1 MTKGRLVAAIVAT
14 ALAVVAV
21 ALVVRSGGVG
31 DVRETVRSAGIWAPV
46 VFVLLQGVITV
57 TPVPRTIF
65 TVAAGV
71 LFGSVTGLLLTVLGT
86 VLAAAAAFWL
96 VRHVGRGFVER
107 HSHRAGVAWLRA
119 RLERSG
125 VLAVISL
132 RLIPM
137 VPFPVL
143 NYAAGLS
150 GLRFT
155 PYLIGTALGILPGTV
170 AVVVL
175 GDAAV
180 GGTPH
185 PVMLVVSVV
194 SGLIGIAGA
203 VVVARRPVRMPAWVI
218 VREQPDPEP
227 VP

>member
-1 MTKGRLVAAIVAT
+1 MAAIAAT
-14 ALAVVAV
+14 LLVVAV
-21 ALVVRSGGVG
+21 VVLVARTGGVD
-31 DVRETVRSAGIWAPV
+31 DVRATVRSAGIWAPV
-46 VFVLLQGVITV
+46 MFVLLQGVVTV

-71 LFGSVTGLLLTVLGT
+71 LFGSVFGVVLTVAGT
-86 VLAAAAAFWL
+86 MLAAAAAFWL
-96 VRHVGRGFVER
+96 VRLVGRGFVER

-125 VLAVISL
+125 LLAVLSL

-150 GLRFT
+150 GLRFA
-155 PYLIGTALGILPGTV
+155 PYLIGTVLGILPGTV
-170 AVVVL
+170 AIVVL

-194 SGLIGIAGA
+194 SGLVGIAGA
-203 VVVARRPVRMPAWVI
+203 VVAARRGTIAPSPVQQEP
-218 VREQPDPEP
+218 EPDPA
-227 VP
+227 V

>member
-1 MTKGRLVAAIVAT
+1 MAAAVAT
-14 ALAVVAV
+14 LLAVVV
-21 ALVVRSGGVG
+21 VVLVFRSGGVDG
-31 DVRETVRSAGIWAPV
+31 VRATVRSAGIWGPV
-46 VFVLLQGVITV
+46 LFVLLQGVVTV

-71 LFGSVTGLLLTVLGT
+71 LFGSVAGALLTVTGAII
-86 VLAAAAAFWL
+86 AAAAAFWL
-96 VRHVGRGFVER
+96 VRLVGRGFVER
-107 HSHRAGVAWLRA
+107 HSHRAGVSWIRA

-125 VLAVISL
+125 LLAVLSL
-132 RLIPM
+132 RLIPV

-180 GGTPH
+180 GGAPH
-185 PVMLVVSVV
+185 PVMLVVSAV

-203 VVVARRPVRMPAWVI
+203 VLAVRRPPRVLVPSAVQQE
-218 VREQPDPEP
+218 REPDP
-227 VP
+227 VG